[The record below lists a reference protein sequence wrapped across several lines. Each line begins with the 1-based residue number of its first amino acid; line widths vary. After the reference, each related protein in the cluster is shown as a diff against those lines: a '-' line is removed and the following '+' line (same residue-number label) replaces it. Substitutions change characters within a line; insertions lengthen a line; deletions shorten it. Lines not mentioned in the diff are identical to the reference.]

1 MMHTFRFTSG
11 EQDIF
16 RRRPYTPLSVWASE
30 NIIVKD
36 GPYAGSRFRLD
47 VNPYLA
53 GIMDTWSDPQ
63 VEETDI
69 CGSAQTGK
77 TSILH
82 CAIAYC
88 VDMRPGPRMLAMQ
101 DDDTISKVMTAKLL
115 PLLKA
120 SPAIRGKLGKVRSS
134 YIAFHDGTGLFLA
147 SAMSPGQRASISIQD
162 LFLDEEALYKQISGQ
177 GVPVAEFIERTRSY
191 SDKRKILRVSKPIG
205 GEESS
210 ILLALSECDE
220 VRQYHVRCPACG
232 TYQVMTEQGL
242 TLAEKT
248 SNPQEVER
256 RRLGRYRCVRCSYLW
271 SDHIRDQAVQH
282 GRWMSENPVPRPRR
296 VGFHLPAILSKAVS
310 ISEVVATKMR
320 AEASDAP
327 AVRQQYDNGIW
338 ARAYKEVQLET
349 SEEQILSRIDPDLP
363 ARTVPGDAVALTAG
377 IDVQARGFWF
387 VVLAWRPDKSSALI
401 DYGRLTDW
409 DSVGA
414 PLETR
419 YPFEADSPRAGQSLA
434 IWRAGIDSGGTRT
447 DEAVVSRTEEVYS
460 FVRRHGENRL
470 FACKGASR
478 ESYAPVRATSIDRMP
493 SSKIRI
499 PGGLWL
505 YLLDTGYFKSLLFSR
520 LQEDARQPFTL
531 NRETDQSFAL
541 QMTAETLERGRDG
554 KMVWVRHHK
563 NNHYIDCCMMAS
575 ACVDDAWLPSFS
587 LILEAEMQARAVAKG
602 SHRQV
607 DSADG
612 IKPPHSPRMERN
624 LPQRRGSYTY

>member
-134 YIAFHDGTGLFLA
+134 HVTFHDGTGLFLA

-210 ILLALSECDE
+210 ILLALMASGQNGQSFAFNGYLPVKPAERNKAVRMLERRALSEGQSQLFIE
-220 VRQYHVRCPACG
+220 APYRNVKLL
-232 TYQVMTEQGL
+232 EQLLELLAPQTRL
-242 TLAEKT
+242 TVALDLSA
-248 SNPQEVER
+248 PGQWVETHTVEEWRR
-256 RRLGRYRCVRCSYLW
+256 RRLPEL
-271 SDHIRDQAVQH
+271 
-282 GRWMSENPVPRPRR
+282 NRR
-296 VGFHLPAILSKAVS
+296 PAIF
-310 ISEVVATKMR
+310 II
-320 AEASDAP
+320 
-327 AVRQQYDNGIW
+327 G
-338 ARAYKEVQLET
+338 
-349 SEEQILSRIDPDLP
+349 
-363 ARTVPGDAVALTAG
+363 
-377 IDVQARGFWF
+377 
-387 VVLAWRPDKSSALI
+387 
-401 DYGRLTDW
+401 
-409 DSVGA
+409 
-414 PLETR
+414 
-419 YPFEADSPRAGQSLA
+419 
-434 IWRAGIDSGGTRT
+434 
-447 DEAVVSRTEEVYS
+447 
-460 FVRRHGENRL
+460 
-470 FACKGASR
+470 
-478 ESYAPVRATSIDRMP
+478 
-493 SSKIRI
+493 
-499 PGGLWL
+499 
-505 YLLDTGYFKSLLFSR
+505 
-520 LQEDARQPFTL
+520 
-531 NRETDQSFAL
+531 
-541 QMTAETLERGRDG
+541 
-554 KMVWVRHHK
+554 
-563 NNHYIDCCMMAS
+563 
-575 ACVDDAWLPSFS
+575 
-587 LILEAEMQARAVAKG
+587 
-602 SHRQV
+602 
-607 DSADG
+607 
-612 IKPPHSPRMERN
+612 
-624 LPQRRGSYTY
+624 